1 MNSDI
6 LKCLKDLYTL
16 SNDSA
21 ESSGR
26 YLIIKFNG
34 SQNEDVE
41 ELVRRLQLLAP
52 DRLIDSDV
60 DRSSDGSISAINFVR
75 STLNVYQSFREL
87 VNAYFPLV
95 VNGQLEKEKHE
106 AFFLFDKSY
115 SQKPVFE
122 CFDAL
127 QDWITWLKRV
137 TGNFYTKDNN
147 SKIIFYL
154 VETIEDDKKVKTH
167 ELDLTSSNIFNQLMN
182 IKNIPSELKFKGDE
196 RYAAE
201 KNLIAKS
208 ALTKTLKSSTVD
220 FNLLSVICDSES
232 LLHTFKHN
240 YEFYIHKFSIDK
252 FTREIESAKIEYF
265 EKINAII
272 HDNQAKALSIPV
284 VILGTSLLR
293 SWNVM
298 SAILILT
305 AMVLALYLVILN
317 LDHKTEAIK
326 DCIKSAKKALESIDQ
341 TTSYQDS
348 LSQSSGDVD
357 NVFTQIENKGTSAT
371 KLLSNIKIGIIC
383 AALVWLVYMVCF
395 YLNSSGTCL
404 LNA

>member
-16 SNDSA
+16 SSDSA
-21 ESSGR
+21 ESRGR
-26 YLIIKFNG
+26 YLIINFNG
-34 SQNEDVE
+34 SQNEEVE

-52 DRLIDSDV
+52 DRLIDDDV
-60 DRSSDGSISAINFVR
+60 DRSSDGSISSINFVR
-75 STLNVYQSFREL
+75 STLNVYRSLREL
-87 VNAYFPLV
+87 ANAYFPLV
-95 VNGQLEKEKHE
+95 VNGQLEKETHE

-137 TGNFYTKDNN
+137 TGNFYTKDND

-182 IKNIPSELKFKGDE
+182 IKNIPSELKFEGDE

-220 FNLLSVICDSES
+220 FNLLSIICDSES

-293 SWNVM
+293 SWDVM

-326 DCIKSAKKALESIDQ
+326 DCIKSAEKALENIDQ
-341 TTSYQDS
+341 TTNYQDS
-348 LSQSSGDVD
+348 LSQSSGDID
-357 NVFTQIENKGTSAT
+357 NVFTQIEDKGTSAT

-395 YLNSSGTCL
+395 YLNSSGTCPL
-404 LNA
+404 SA

>member
-16 SNDSA
+16 SSDSA
-21 ESSGR
+21 ESHGR

-326 DCIKSAKKALESIDQ
+326 DCIKSAKKALENIDQ

>member
-1 MNSDI
+1 MNNDI

-16 SNDSA
+16 SNNSA
-21 ESSGR
+21 VSSGR
-26 YLIIKFNG
+26 YLIINFDG
-34 SQNEDVE
+34 SQNEEVE
-41 ELVRRLQLLAP
+41 GLVTKLRQLAP
-52 DRLIDSDV
+52 ERLIEDDV
-60 DRSSDGSISAINFVR
+60 DRSSDGSICSINYVK
-75 STLNVYQSFREL
+75 STLNVYRSFREM
-87 VNAYFPLV
+87 VNAYFPLA
-95 VNGQLEKEKHE
+95 VNGQLEKETHE

-115 SQKPVFE
+115 STKPVFE
-122 CFDAL
+122 CFEAL
-127 QDWITWLKRV
+127 QNWIIWLKRV
-137 TGNFYTKDNN
+137 TGNYYTKDSD
-147 SKIIFYL
+147 SKIVFYL

-167 ELDLTSSNIFNQLMN
+167 ELEITSSRVFNQLMK
-182 IKNIPSELKFKGDE
+182 IKSIPSELKFKGDE

-208 ALTKTLKSSTVD
+208 ALTKTLKSASFN

-293 SWNVM
+293 SWDVM

-305 AMVLALYLVILN
+305 AMVLALYLVFLN
-317 LDHKTEAIK
+317 LDHKTEAIE
-326 DCIKSAKKALESIDQ
+326 DCIKSAEKALENIDQ
-341 TTSYQDS
+341 TTNYQDS
-348 LSQSSGDVD
+348 LSQSSDDIG
-357 NVFTQIENKGTSAT
+357 NVFKQIEVKGKAAI
-371 KLLSNIKIGIIC
+371 KLLSNIKLGIVC

-395 YLNSSGTCL
+395 YLNSSGTCPL
-404 LNA
+404 SK

>member
-6 LKCLKDLYTL
+6 LKCLNDLYTL
-16 SNDSA
+16 SSGSA
-21 ESSGR
+21 QSHGR
-26 YLIIKFNG
+26 YLIINFDG
-34 SQNEDVE
+34 SQNEEVE
-41 ELVRRLQLLAP
+41 ELVAKLQLLAP
-52 DRLIDSDV
+52 DRLIDDDV
-60 DRSSDGSISAINFVR
+60 DRSSGGSICSINFVR

-87 VNAYFPLV
+87 VNAYFPLA
-95 VNGQLEKEKHE
+95 VNGQLTKETHE
-106 AFFLFDKSY
+106 SFFLFDKSY
-115 SQKPVFE
+115 SQKPIFE

-127 QDWITWLKRV
+127 QDWISWLKRV
-137 TGNFYTKDNN
+137 TGNFYTKDND

-167 ELDLTSSNIFNQLMN
+167 ELDLTSANFFNQLMN
-182 IKNIPSELKFKGDE
+182 IKKIPSELKFEGDE

-208 ALTKTLKSSTVD
+208 ALTKTLKSSTFD

-265 EKINAII
+265 EKINAVI

-293 SWNVM
+293 SWDAM

-326 DCIKSAKKALESIDQ
+326 DCIKSAEKALENIDQ
-341 TTSYQDS
+341 TTNYQDS
-348 LSQSSGDVD
+348 LFQSSGDID
-357 NVFTQIENKGTSAT
+357 NVYKQIEGKGTNAI

-383 AALVWLVYMVCF
+383 AALVWLIYMVCF
-395 YLNSSGTCL
+395 YLNASGTCPFSK
-404 LNA
+404 